1 MSEIS
6 PAGFHLAATWPQRL
20 GTLIGAAGMLLLAA
34 AGLGVSVLF
43 LIIITA
49 ALTHGYISWVLLGDL
64 LLAVIGG
71 LVTVYAARAAARMI
85 GRTFA
90 VLPAAYAELPSGSIE
105 PSICADFR
113 A

>member
-1 MSEIS
+1 MSKIS

-49 ALTHGYISWVLLGDL
+49 ALTHGHISWVLLGDL

-90 VLPAAYAELPSGSIE
+90 ILPAVHGDLPTGSIA
-105 PSICADFR
+105 PQVVHV
-113 A
+113 